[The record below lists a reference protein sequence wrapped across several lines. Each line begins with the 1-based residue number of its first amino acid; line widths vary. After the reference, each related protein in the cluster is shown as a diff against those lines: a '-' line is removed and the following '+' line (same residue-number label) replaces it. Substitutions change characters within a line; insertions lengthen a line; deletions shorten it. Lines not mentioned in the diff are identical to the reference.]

1 MQRECASEIRL
12 DKWLWAVRL
21 YKTRSLAAAA
31 CAAGHVRIGG
41 QRVKP
46 ARGVRVGEIIEARV
60 ADVNR
65 TVKVI
70 GLLSQR
76 VGAKVAAHFVEELTP
91 ASELHKPRAAGLEPL
106 FHRPKGAG
114 RPTKR
119 DRRLLEKLS
128 GAPPAG

>member
-1 MQRECASEIRL
+1 MPPETRDEVRV

-31 CAAGHVRIGG
+31 CAAGHVKING

-46 ARGVRVGEIIEARV
+46 ARCVRVGELIEAF
-60 ADVNR
+60 AGDVNR
-65 TVKVI
+65 TVRVT
-70 GLLSQR
+70 GLLAQR
-76 VGAKVAAHFVEELTP
+76 VGAAAAAGFMEDLTP
-91 ASELHKPRAAGLEPL
+91 PAERNRPRESGLEPL

-119 DRRLLEKLS
+119 DRRLLERIGYL
-128 GAPPAG
+128 PPAE